1 MLCLNSLSNIFGPEL
16 CSVALQ
22 RKEFSPPHRKAP
34 GLQGRITVAQNPLSE
49 DKQKTE
55 TYKAAPRLCQRH
67 VKEKASSRGHNGRL
81 LPAKICPEISSL
93 RLRLT
98 LLPQD
103 PKGLRTELCWR
114 AKKLLPRHC
123 KLRKS
128 SFRDATTSRHLPN
141 QDCLRRSQ

>member
-1 MLCLNSLSNIFGPEL
+1 MIKGGFLGTIEDAPMVWETLRFWGDLCHEGTETTDIFPLFHPRRE
-16 CSVALQ
+16 
-22 RKEFSPPHRKAP
+22 K
-34 GLQGRITVAQNPLSE
+34 TVAIHF
-49 DKQKTE
+49 TE
-55 TYKAAPRLCQRH
+55 AYKAAPRLCQRH
-67 VKEKASSRGHNGRL
+67 IKEKASSRGHNGRL

-114 AKKLLPRHC
+114 AKKLLSRHC